1 MRRFIYPFGY
11 PVFFARRAG
20 ALRQAAR
27 GKVWLLSVLALAM
40 GAFSP
45 LTAFAGEWKLG
56 SAPNEGAWWY
66 ENDDGSYAANGWFWL
81 DGNRDNI
88 AECYYFNADGWMLSE
103 TVTPDGYTVN
113 ETGAWTEDGIVKTR
127 VVQETAQN
135 QTEEEDMVPV
145 TILAGGRQ
153 FEATLLN
160 NASTQALIAQ
170 MPLTVTMSEMNG
182 NEKYYYLPASLPTQT
197 QSIGAIHTGDLMLF
211 GSDCLVLFYED
222 FRTSYRYT
230 RLGSVSNPE
239 GLSEALGRGNVH
251 VTFQIQP

>member
-11 PVFFARRAG
+11 PVFFAHQAG
-20 ALRQAAR
+20 ALRRAAR
-27 GKVWLLSVLALAM
+27 GKAWLLPVLALAM
-40 GAFSP
+40 GALLPF
-45 LTAFAGEWKLG
+45 TAFSGEWKSG
-56 SAPNEGAWWY
+56 SALNERAWRY
-66 ENDDGSYAANGWFWL
+66 ENDDGSYAANGWYWL

-113 ETGAWTEDGIVKTR
+113 EAGAWTENGIVKTR
-127 VVQETAQN
+127 VVQGAAQN
-135 QTEEEDMVPV
+135 QTEEENMVPI

-153 FEATLLN
+153 FEASLQD

-170 MPLTVTMSEMNG
+170 MPFTVTMSEMNG
-182 NEKYYYLPASLPTQT
+182 NEKYYYLPASLPTQA

-239 GLSEALGRGNVH
+239 GLSEALSRGNVQ
-251 VTFQIQP
+251 VTFQLQP